1 MKIIG
6 LSGRKSSGKDTVA
19 GFFVESERFTKLS
32 LATPLKQM
40 LSKVF
45 DIEMKYFEDEKLKEQ
60 ELPRFIKLDYHHI
73 NKIERIVAED
83 WGFTVDY
90 LAQHSFIDFLG
101 KEIKTA
107 RSLMQT
113 VGTDMLR
120 TFIRDDIFIVLLF
133 SRIKELSS
141 NVVVADVRLKNE
153 REALKKA
160 GASLILIKRDSLDN
174 KDKHISENDLGKD
187 TEYDA
192 VINNSDISLGQLR
205 SEVLMWYSVAGAKY
219 E

>member
-6 LSGRKSSGKDTVA
+6 ISGKKGAGKDCVA
-19 GFFVESERFTKLS
+19 DFFVNGEKFKKLA

-40 LSKVF
+40 LSSVF
-45 DIEMKYFEDEKLKEQ
+45 ELDIKYFDDEKLKEA
-60 ELPRFIKLDYHHI
+60 ELPYFITIEYHHI
-73 NKIERIVAED
+73 NKIERYVSEV

-90 LAQHSFIDFLG
+90 VAQHSFIDFVG
-101 KEIKTA
+101 TEIRTA
-107 RSLMQT
+107 RKLMQL

-120 TFIRDDIFIVLLF
+120 KHIRDDLFIVLLF
-133 SRIKELSS
+133 TKIKELSCD
-141 NVVVADVRLKNE
+141 VVVSDVRLKNE

-160 GASLILIKRDSLDN
+160 GAKLMLIKRDALEN

-187 TEYDA
+187 AEYDA

-205 SEVLMWYSVAGAKY
+205 SEVLMWYNVAGIK
-219 E
+219 